1 MVDMITFGYKNK
13 FSGFTRAIIALALGT
28 AMLFVRDSMALIV
41 YIVAAFVLASGI
53 VSLIIGL
60 KKEPADQKPLVVINS
75 GFNIVIAALMFIFA
89 HHLGIV
95 VGVLLGVVLLLF
107 GGLQL
112 IVMISANRVMGVG
125 KVSFIMPAIV
135 LACGIL
141 LISAPWV
148 FSNLVGVIAG
158 ASLIIY
164 GVSELIS
171 SWKMQQTMKE
181 PGTYRSASQ
190 KTAPTASE
198 KLAEAFKDVEYEK
211 VDEQ

>member
-1 MVDMITFGYKNK
+1 MITFGYKNR

-28 AMLFVRDSMALIV
+28 TMLFVRDSMALIV

-60 KKEPADQKPLVVINS
+60 KKEPADQRSLVIINS
-75 GFNIVIAALMFIFA
+75 AFNIVIAILMFVFA
-89 HHLGIV
+89 HPLGNI

-112 IVMISANRVMGVG
+112 IVMISANRVAGVG

-135 LACGIL
+135 IACGAL
-141 LISAPWV
+141 LMSAPWI
-148 FSNLVGVIAG
+148 FSNLVGIIAG
-158 ASLIIY
+158 SSLIVY

-171 SWKMQQTMKE
+171 SWKMQQTMKDA
-181 PGTYRSASQ
+181 GTYQSASQ